1 MKSSFYDRLVVDHQN
16 NKTLAAFVHAQF
28 RSLVLSPHYTCV
40 GAKAAFN
47 QNAYLF
53 GMHEEIGSLT
63 SAESLY
69 SDLNKFIYEYQKSA
83 KFPSTLVASFRD
95 PVISSEIAFEKLLWK
110 HLRLLHDLDKL
121 NQWDSAFS
129 TDPRSSHF
137 SFSVL
142 SKGFFIVG
150 LHPTSSRWSR
160 RFAWPTLIFNA
171 QEQFE
176 SLKAKGTYEKM
187 ETINRHRDEVLQGSI
202 NPNITDFAEESE
214 ARQYSGRH
222 VEKDWQCPFHT

>member
-1 MKSSFYDRLVVDHQN
+1 MKSSSYDSLVIDHQN
-16 NKTLAAFVHAQF
+16 NKALAAFVHAQF

-40 GAKAAFN
+40 GAKASFN

-53 GMHEEIGSLT
+53 GMHEEIGSLAST
-63 SAESLY
+63 ESLY
-69 SDLNKFIYEYQKSA
+69 RDLNQFINEYRKST

-95 PVISSEIAFEKLLWK
+95 PVISSELAFEELLWK
-110 HLRLLHDLDKL
+110 QLRLLHDLDKR
-121 NQWDSAFS
+121 NGWDSAFS
-129 TDPRSSHF
+129 ADPRSPHF
-137 SFSVL
+137 SFSIL

-160 RFAWPTLIFNA
+160 RFAYPTLVFNA

-176 SLKAKGTYEKM
+176 ALKAQGKYEKM
-187 ETINRHRDEVLQGSI
+187 ETINRRRDEVLQGSI
-202 NPNITDFAEESE
+202 NPNLLDFAEDSE

-222 VEKDWQCPFHT
+222 VEKDWECPFHT